1 MPKPSVS
8 LFQDVSTESREYE
21 DMMTTLTSSYIDTG
35 SAGCFTYCK
44 PRLVHSELLEREFVE
59 KRKEMKADGR
69 TDKEL
74 EESYCFMLAENT
86 KLPALCEKGLQV
98 GQSWITVLG
107 NPTKGVYLSK
117 YSDLL
122 QVNPINPGFTG
133 DIVIFK
139 VMKGK
144 VKSIYENMKNLLDP
158 TPRFDSHT
166 SKNASK
172 VTSLSSYRALELTQQ
187 YFYEYSFDELR
198 PRPRQVCPYAVISF
212 LFKGKDSSL
221 PSKPLAPIRLNS
233 QSAEASKERAPFTV
247 WSGDLVKGDRLLFQI
262 SLRCFSPPL
271 LPHRLPEKLEMGC
284 VMTLEQLTRYLPSDL
299 LSYNLY
305 SSSHQVVN
313 SGHCCSLL
321 EVTDRNRSTT
331 SVTRLLQELETKRV
345 VLVNALSDRGF
356 LLLLS
361 SVQMATPPEREENW
375 KRSLQALFV
384 FPESRDLSKSTFR
397 GASSSHNASQS
408 GCPVMPR
415 LSQFIPAL
423 HHALVKARANHP
435 PELSAGVEHLTRE
448 YLVGLTDGK
457 VRQYPMGE
465 YDSKLDECRKL
476 FSAPKQHRVNMEGYL
491 RSYLYTPALHLLSVA
506 RAKQMVEAHCG
517 PEEPQ
522 EAKLRRSLGGHREA
536 IGKEATSNSREGQT
550 NTQKM
555 QQLVDLVL
563 TCKRKAETV
572 VRKEG
577 GEGGVKVHG
586 RKRKMEQETA
596 ERTLKFLKA
605 SQEPGRH
612 SKFSVEGSH
621 VPAPPG
627 SLASVIGSVGLKD
640 VDLREDGSELS
651 TRLLCLLKGLTQ
663 AARGTSNQSEV
674 QEAVQKTSWPFDRLA
689 TKLGLP
695 TSCDIDLRDQEELE
709 EQTIGSISSSE
720 GFSPG
725 SHSGEGNHH
734 GAAGRGGG
742 LGKRAGGYEE
752 EEEEQDKIPW
762 VLIPITGLSSSRYTH
777 RDRKLPQDPRF
788 HHLTTA
794 TRITTTS
801 KPPRQSP
808 SPSPRQSTPPSP
820 LRCASPEPSPPHSI
834 SLCPS
839 PDPSPPPSPSQCPSP
854 EPSPPASPSQCPSP
868 EPSPPPSPP
877 KCPSPQRR
885 PTQRLDPRLLGRPP
899 LPSWCRPAE
908 PNDLSQFN
916 SNHRCAN
923 VEPVAHPPSRE
934 SAGPYKDREKTP
946 QGKEKK
952 NEEPFIS
959 ASIQPSVPPA
969 PERRRSPSP
978 PPTQPDGEGEVKEV
992 QADVSEEVEIVNIL
1006 KKRVKE
1012 DQEEEVD
1019 FMDVEVGE
1027 VKDLVGGSLF
1037 SPTVS
1042 VPPTCLDSVVDKHL
1056 GDFSSEIQLLLQKQS
1071 IHYSFPQ
1078 SPHSTSNTETS
1089 APQHTLPHASI
1100 SQFSQYVSF
1109 YNPCPPVQD
1118 YVSSLMHGINSMLTE
1133 FEDTCPSHKPGSS
1146 RTNVDDALANRVSE
1160 FVSSIRASKAPTSGE
1175 DDGIFGELTAA
1186 DVSTN
1191 PALSRG
1197 SDPWQQHTIPKH
1209 VPDATG
1215 NISPMLSSHVSLSV
1229 STSPSDSAYQPANT
1243 SVLIPA
1249 PNKPPHSH
1257 WKQQSHSLEINRTH
1271 NIRQTQ
1277 EDWTEHCSGE
1287 MGGSSLAGT
1296 KYEGSLPGFSCVSEP
1311 VSASVPGPTPTP
1323 PASALSSLISQL
1335 QPEVF
1340 NSLVKIIK
1348 EVKRNS
1354 LQFYLHSIE
1363 PGDQVHQEVKANLL
1377 KQGNAEQSPM
1387 AFLNQENAADRL
1399 LVVIQNQDIAG
1410 HIHKIPGLVS
1420 LKRLDSVVFVGI
1432 DTLDDIKNN
1441 SYNELFVS
1449 GGCIISDE
1457 LILNPDFITHD
1468 RLTALLMLL
1477 EQNSSPESVW
1487 RLKVHCKTHKK
1498 LKEQSRFRRD
1508 AANLLDVLSAFQKRQ
1523 IVEFL
1528 PYHNC
1533 DMMNLQSPDL
1543 VCLLELQARYTQ
1555 FRHTVFLTEHH
1566 FEKFPDHSNSGI
1578 IVASFEEILHDFG
1591 RLVGHHDIKKRQPII
1606 DDVLSPK
1613 EHIPSL
1619 SSHDQPEHLHQ
1630 QPDSI
1635 PPALSHLSD
1644 QLVPDAS
1651 CKEGVPLH
1659 SETDY
1664 EVLRRAISQLRAER
1678 QLASQAELSLHS
1690 LKNFPFNVVPTGSA
1704 PTSPPLAQK
1713 GLTES
1718 VQVTQD
1724 RKAVAATLELIHSA
1738 LKQETMEEEKRQGG
1752 EATLTEGQRRG
1763 GGEAGG
1769 HGDDPPVRVVGAL
1782 GGSQDPRNTDTSTP
1796 SSNQSK
1802 AVVTGLSS
1810 QTHSTD
1816 DGKEKA
1822 DQQGEP
1828 LFSEAATSSAA
1839 SSSTTA
1845 CPVEGDR
1852 SRDVVRE
1859 QPIRGDSAPT
1869 GTASVSK
1876 AITRG
1881 EDGLDH
1887 DTTQASSTTCSQK
1900 EMDFTQSGNTSN
1912 CAIVT
1917 AGMEFSKKFP
1927 HSCSARPSQRPKR
1940 KPRTRSR
1947 YRPFPPVQHGHAESS
1962 PLLLSS
1968 DWPSAL
1974 PEDIPSCS
1982 RRLSQSLQL
1991 YSRTGKKYSYRELSN
2006 PMVWK
2011 KITYARPGWTP
2022 EFPPFLKP
2030 GNQYLELKANSTVVF
2045 TSMAPPH
2052 GKGPNRLASGVT
2064 CYDHKEGP
2072 WCEVQSQDGARI
2084 CILAV
2089 SPQHTS
2095 TPIARI
2101 TPQVRKG
2108 PPGQN
2113 VKEETVLED
2122 SSEQESIMP
2131 IQLPLQRLQ
2140 QLNNLPLHLTPPFLQ
2155 PPLHSQQQQQGGFSV
2170 LQTPN
2175 LPRFP
2180 NQPFTPMPGPLTALR
2195 GGLLGHMPAWPG
2207 GLGPGAAAL
2216 YWRFQQASRDLTGL
2230 PLLGGFHNPEVPG
2243 SSRFRGG
2250 HRGGGFN
2257 GM

>member
-1 MPKPSVS
+1 MEENLTRREAARPPRRASAAAAEVGANDSLQDGEVYPAWESQAGPERLGAAAGRTERRSSAPLAVHHRHMPMGLLNIPIPRKKENRDGSLLRDCLGVVGEDSDPVSVRHCQICGHGCLAEDRLLLPLLHVS
-8 LFQDVSTESREYE
+8 FDSGNEVLVIISGSVQALDPVLQSLGASADTVNALFQDVSTESREYE

-74 EESYCFMLAENT
+74 EESYCFMLAENA

-198 PRPRQVCPYAVISF
+198 PRPRQVCPYAVMSF

-233 QSAEASKERAPFTV
+233 QSAEASKERAQFTV

-345 VLVNALSDRGF
+345 CSDGHAPR
-356 LLLLS
+356 
-361 SVQMATPPEREENW
+361 ERKNW

-572 VRKEG
+572 VRKEA

-612 SKFSVEGSH
+612 SKF
-621 VPAPPG
+621 P
-627 SLASVIGSVGLKD
+627 
-640 VDLREDGSELS
+640 
-651 TRLLCLLKGLTQ
+651 GLTQ

-742 LGKRAGGYEE
+742 LEKRAGGYEE
-752 EEEEQDKIPW
+752 EEEEQDKIPAKFFT
-762 VLIPITGLSSSRYTH
+762 VHPQRQKTPSGPS
-777 RDRKLPQDPRF
+777 LPSP
-788 HHLTTA
+788 HHGNEDHHNQQT
-794 TRITTTS
+794 
-801 KPPRQSP
+801 PRQSP
-808 SPSPRQSTPPSP
+808 SRSPGKA
-820 LRCASPEPSPPHSI
+820 L
-834 SLCPS
+834 L
-839 PDPSPPPSPSQCPSP
+839 PPPSDGIPRAQPSSPSP
-854 EPSPPASPSQCPSP
+854 CARHQIPAPPFSLPVPVSRAQSAASPSQCPSP
-868 EPSPPPSPP
+868 EPSPPPL
-877 KCPSPQRR
+877 PQNALST
-885 PTQRLDPRLLGRPP
+885 TQTYTTTR
-899 LPSWCRPAE
+899 E
-908 PNDLSQFN
+908 EE
-916 SNHRCAN
+916 
-923 VEPVAHPPSRE
+923 EPVS
-934 SAGPYKDREKTP
+934 T
-946 QGKEKK
+946 
-952 NEEPFIS
+952 
-959 ASIQPSVPPA
+959 
-969 PERRRSPSP
+969 
-978 PPTQPDGEGEVKEV
+978 PTQPDGEGEVKEV

-1027 VKDLVGGSLF
+1027 VKDL
-1037 SPTVS
+1037 
-1042 VPPTCLDSVVDKHL
+1042 
-1056 GDFSSEIQLLLQKQS
+1056 
-1071 IHYSFPQ
+1071 
-1078 SPHSTSNTETS
+1078 
-1089 APQHTLPHASI
+1089 
-1100 SQFSQYVSF
+1100 YVSF

-1118 YVSSLMHGINSMLTE
+1118 YVSSLMHGINSMLME

-1146 RTNVDDALANRVSE
+1146 RTNVDDALASRVTSLCLRP
-1160 FVSSIRASKAPTSGE
+1160 RA
-1175 DDGIFGELTAA
+1175 
-1186 DVSTN
+1186 
-1191 PALSRG
+1191 
-1197 SDPWQQHTIPKH
+1197 H
-1209 VPDATG
+1209 
-1215 NISPMLSSHVSLSV
+1215 
-1229 STSPSDSAYQPANT
+1229 
-1243 SVLIPA
+1243 
-1249 PNKPPHSH
+1249 PH
-1257 WKQQSHSLEINRTH
+1257 
-1271 NIRQTQ
+1271 
-1277 EDWTEHCSGE
+1277 
-1287 MGGSSLAGT
+1287 
-1296 KYEGSLPGFSCVSEP
+1296 
-1311 VSASVPGPTPTP
+1311 P

-1363 PGDQVHQEVKANLL
+1363 PGDQVHQEVK
-1377 KQGNAEQSPM
+1377 
-1387 AFLNQENAADRL
+1387 
-1399 LVVIQNQDIAG
+1399 
-1410 HIHKIPGLVS
+1410 IPGLVS

-1449 GGCIISDE
+1449 GGCIIPT
-1457 LILNPDFITHD
+1457 N

-1487 RLKVHCKTHKK
+1487 RLK
-1498 LKEQSRFRRD
+1498 
-1508 AANLLDVLSAFQKRQ
+1508 KRQ

-1635 PPALSHLSD
+1635 PLLYLICQTSLFRMLPVRKECRSTQKQTTRFSDEPSHS
-1644 QLVPDAS
+1644 
-1651 CKEGVPLH
+1651 
-1659 SETDY
+1659 
-1664 EVLRRAISQLRAER
+1664 
-1678 QLASQAELSLHS
+1678 
-1690 LKNFPFNVVPTGSA
+1690 SA

-1752 EATLTEGQRRG
+1752 AATLTEGQRRG

-1828 LFSEAATSSAA
+1828 LFPEAATSSAA

-1887 DTTQASSTTCSQK
+1887 DTTRASSTTCSQK

-1927 HSCSARPSQRPKR
+1927 HSFSARPSQRPKR

-2180 NQPFTPMPGPLTALR
+2180 NQPFTPMPGPLTVLR

-2250 HRGGGFN
+2250 HREEASTGCRETI
-2257 GM
+2257 

>member
-1 MPKPSVS
+1 MCVVSSPLCTARPGGNSGVTAGLKPRNSDTLTVDKRRVVVVKKPTMEENLIRREAARPPRRASAAAAEVGANDSLQDGEVYTAWESQAGPERLGAAAGRAERRSCAPLAVHHRHMPMGLLNIPIPRKKENRA

-21 DMMTTLTSSYIDTG
+21 DMMTILTSSYIDTG
-35 SAGCFTYCK
+35 SAGGFTYCK

-74 EESYCFMLAENT
+74 EESYCFLLAENA

-233 QSAEASKERAPFTV
+233 QSAEASKERAQFTV
-247 WSGDLVKGDRLLFQI
+247 WNGDLVKGDRLLFQI

-284 VMTLEQLTRYLPSDL
+284 VMRLEQLTRYLSSDL

-331 SVTRLLQELETKRV
+331 SVTGLLQELETKRV
-345 VLVNALSDRGF
+345 VLVTALSDRGF

-361 SVQMATPPEREENW
+361 SVQMAMPPEREENW

-408 GCPVMPR
+408 GSPVMPR

-465 YDSKLDECRKL
+465 YDSKLDECMKL
-476 FSAPKQHRVNMEGYL
+476 FPAPKQHRVNMEGYL

-517 PEEPQ
+517 PEESQ
-522 EAKLRRSLGGHREA
+522 EANLRRSLGGHREVM
-536 IGKEATSNSREGQT
+536 GKEATSNSREGQT

-612 SKFSVEGSH
+612 SKFPVEGSH
-621 VPAPPG
+621 IPAPPG
-627 SLASVIGSVGLKD
+627 SLGSLIGSVGLMD
-640 VDLREDGSELS
+640 VDLREDGSELA
-651 TRLLCLLKGLTQ
+651 TRLLSLLKGLTQ

-674 QEAVQKTSWPFDRLA
+674 QEVVQKTSWPFDRLA

-695 TSCDIDLRDQEELE
+695 TNCDIDLRDQEELE
-709 EQTIGSISSSE
+709 EQTIVSISSSE

-762 VLIPITGLSSSRYTH
+762 VLIPITGLSYSRYTH

-794 TRITTTS
+794 TTITTTS
-801 KPPRQSP
+801 KPPGQSP

-854 EPSPPASPSQCPSP
+854 EPSPPTSPSQCPSP

-877 KCPSPQRR
+877 KCPSPQCR

-899 LPSWCRPAE
+899 LPSAE

-923 VEPVAHPPSRE
+923 VEPVVHPPSRE

-959 ASIQPSVPPA
+959 TSIQPSVPPA

-978 PPTQPDGEGEVKEV
+978 PPTQPDGEGVVKEV

-1012 DQEEEVD
+1012 DQEEEVE
-1019 FMDVEVGE
+1019 FMDVEVEVGE
-1027 VKDLVGGSLF
+1027 VKDLVGGPLF
-1037 SPTVS
+1037 SPPVA

-1056 GDFSSEIQLLLQKQS
+1056 GNFSSDVQLLLQKQS

-1078 SPHSTSNTETS
+1078 FPHSTSNTETS
-1089 APQHTLPHASI
+1089 APHHTLPHASM
-1100 SQFSQYVSF
+1100 SQLSHYVSF
-1109 YNPCPPVQD
+1109 YNPCSPVHD
-1118 YVSSLMHGINSMLTE
+1118 PVVPLTHDFNRI

-1146 RTNVDDALANRVSE
+1146 RTNVDDALASRISE

-1229 STSPSDSAYQPANT
+1229 TTAPSDSAYKLANT

-1271 NIRQTQ
+1271 NIRQTK
-1277 EDWTEHCSGE
+1277 EDWTEHCSVE

-1348 EVKRNS
+1348 EVKRNT
-1354 LQFYLHSIE
+1354 LQFYLHSME

-1410 HIHKIPGLVS
+1410 YIHKIPGLVS

-1508 AANLLDVLSAFQKRQ
+1508 AANLLDVLSAYQKRQ

-1555 FRHTVFLTEHH
+1555 FRHTVFLTEHN

-1619 SSHDQPEHLHQ
+1619 SSHDQPQHLHQ
-1630 QPDSI
+1630 QPDFI

-1690 LKNFPFNVVPTGSA
+1690 LKNFPVNVVPTGSG
-1704 PTSPPLAQK
+1704 PTSPPLPQK

-1752 EATLTEGQRRG
+1752 AATLTEGQRRG

-1769 HGDDPPVRVVGAL
+1769 HRDGPPVRVVGAL

-1810 QTHSTD
+1810 QTHATD

-1828 LFSEAATSSAA
+1828 LFPEAATSSAA

-1845 CPVEGDR
+1845 CPVGDR

-1859 QPIRGDSAPT
+1859 QPIRGDAAPT
-1869 GTASVSK
+1869 GTASVTK
-1876 AITRG
+1876 
-1881 EDGLDH
+1881 
-1887 DTTQASSTTCSQK
+1887 
-1900 EMDFTQSGNTSN
+1900 
-1912 CAIVT
+1912 
-1917 AGMEFSKKFP
+1917 
-1927 HSCSARPSQRPKR
+1927 
-1940 KPRTRSR
+1940 
-1947 YRPFPPVQHGHAESS
+1947 
-1962 PLLLSS
+1962 
-1968 DWPSAL
+1968 
-1974 PEDIPSCS
+1974 
-1982 RRLSQSLQL
+1982 
-1991 YSRTGKKYSYRELSN
+1991 
-2006 PMVWK
+2006 
-2011 KITYARPGWTP
+2011 
-2022 EFPPFLKP
+2022 
-2030 GNQYLELKANSTVVF
+2030 
-2045 TSMAPPH
+2045 
-2052 GKGPNRLASGVT
+2052 
-2064 CYDHKEGP
+2064 
-2072 WCEVQSQDGARI
+2072 
-2084 CILAV
+2084 
-2089 SPQHTS
+2089 
-2095 TPIARI
+2095 
-2101 TPQVRKG
+2101 
-2108 PPGQN
+2108 
-2113 VKEETVLED
+2113 
-2122 SSEQESIMP
+2122 

-2155 PPLHSQQQQQGGFSV
+2155 PPLHSQQQQPGGFSL
-2170 LQTPN
+2170 LQTTN

-2180 NQPFTPMPGPLTALR
+2180 NQPFTPMPGPLTGGG
-2195 GGLLGHMPAWPG
+2195 GGLLGHMPAWPGGLGPG

-2216 YWRFQQASRDLTGL
+2216 YWRFQQASRDLTVL
-2230 PLLGGFHNPEVPG
+2230 PLLGGFHNPEVPGG

>member
-1 MPKPSVS
+1 MGLLNIPIPRKKENRA

-21 DMMTTLTSSYIDTG
+21 DMMTILTSSYIDTG

-74 EESYCFMLAENT
+74 EESYCFLLAENA

-233 QSAEASKERAPFTV
+233 QSAEASKERAQFTV

-284 VMTLEQLTRYLPSDL
+284 VMRLEQLTRYLSSDL

-331 SVTRLLQELETKRV
+331 SVTGLLQELETKRV
-345 VLVNALSDRGF
+345 VLVTALSDRGF

-361 SVQMATPPEREENW
+361 SVQMAMPPEREENW

-397 GASSSHNASQS
+397 GACSSHNASQS
-408 GCPVMPR
+408 GSPVMPR

-465 YDSKLDECRKL
+465 YDSKLDECMKL
-476 FSAPKQHRVNMEGYL
+476 FPAPKQHRVNMEGYL

-517 PEEPQ
+517 PEESQ
-522 EAKLRRSLGGHREA
+522 EANLRRSLGGHREVM
-536 IGKEATSNSREGQT
+536 GKEATSNSREGQT

-572 VRKEG
+572 GRKEG

-612 SKFSVEGSH
+612 SKFPVEGNH
-621 VPAPPG
+621 IPAPPG
-627 SLASVIGSVGLKD
+627 SLGSLIGSVGLKD
-640 VDLREDGSELS
+640 VDLKEDGSELA
-651 TRLLCLLKGLTQ
+651 TRLLSLLKGLTQ

-674 QEAVQKTSWPFDRLA
+674 QEVVQKTSWPFDRLA

-695 TSCDIDLRDQEELE
+695 TNCDIDLRDQEELE
-709 EQTIGSISSSE
+709 EQTIVSISSSE

-762 VLIPITGLSSSRYTH
+762 VLIPITGLSYSRYTH

-794 TRITTTS
+794 TTITTTS
-801 KPPRQSP
+801 KPLRQSP

-820 LRCASPEPSPPHSI
+820 IRCASPEPSPPHSI

-877 KCPSPQRR
+877 KCPSPQHR
-885 PTQRLDPRLLGRPP
+885 PTQRLDPRLLGRTP
-899 LPSWCRPAE
+899 LVSWSRPAE

-916 SNHRCAN
+916 SNHRCAI

-952 NEEPFIS
+952 NGEPFIS
-959 ASIQPSVPPA
+959 TSIQPSVPPA
-969 PERRRSPSP
+969 PERRRRSPSP

-1012 DQEEEVD
+1012 EEEVE

-1027 VKDLVGGSLF
+1027 VKDLVGGPLF
-1037 SPTVS
+1037 CPPVS

-1056 GDFSSEIQLLLQKQS
+1056 GNFSSEVQLLLQKQS
-1071 IHYSFPQ
+1071 IHYSFP
-1078 SPHSTSNTETS
+1078 HSTSNTETS
-1089 APQHTLPHASI
+1089 APHHTLPHASM

-1109 YNPCPPVQD
+1109 YNPCSPVQD
-1118 YVSSLMHGINSMLTE
+1118 LVDPLMHDFKRM

-1146 RTNVDDALANRVSE
+1146 RTNVDDALASRVSE
-1160 FVSSIRASKAPTSGE
+1160 FVSSIRASKAPRSGE

-1209 VPDATG
+1209 VPDAPG

-1229 STSPSDSAYQPANT
+1229 TTAPSDSTYKPANT

-1257 WKQQSHSLEINRTH
+1257 WKQQSHSLEISRTH
-1271 NIRQTQ
+1271 NIRQTK
-1277 EDWTEHCSGE
+1277 EDWTEHCRGE

-1348 EVKRNS
+1348 EVKRNT
-1354 LQFYLHSIE
+1354 LQFYLHSME

-1377 KQGNAEQSPM
+1377 KQGNTEQSPM

-1410 HIHKIPGLVS
+1410 YIHKIPGLVS

-1441 SYNELFVS
+1441 SYNELFIS

-1508 AANLLDVLSAFQKRQ
+1508 AANLLDVLSAYQKRQ

-1555 FRHTVFLTEHH
+1555 FRHTVFLTEHN

-1578 IVASFEEILHDFG
+1578 IVANFEEILHDFG

-1619 SSHDQPEHLHQ
+1619 FSHDQPQHLHQ
-1630 QPDSI
+1630 QPDFI
-1635 PPALSHLSD
+1635 PPALSHRSD

-1690 LKNFPFNVVPTGSA
+1690 LKNFPVNVVPTGSG
-1704 PTSPPLAQK
+1704 PTSPPLPQK

-1738 LKQETMEEEKRQGG
+1738 LKQETMEEEKKRQGRA
-1752 EATLTEGQRRG
+1752 ATLTEGQGRG
-1763 GGEAGG
+1763 GGDAGG
-1769 HGDDPPVRVVGAL
+1769 HRDDPPVRVVGAL
-1782 GGSQDPRNTDTSTP
+1782 GGSQDPRNTDASTP

-1810 QTHSTD
+1810 QTHATD

-1828 LFSEAATSSAA
+1828 LFPEAATSSAA

-1845 CPVEGDR
+1845 CPVGDR
-1852 SRDVVRE
+1852 SRNVVRE
-1859 QPIRGDSAPT
+1859 QPIRRDAAPT
-1869 GTASVSK
+1869 GTASVTK
-1876 AITRG
+1876 
-1881 EDGLDH
+1881 
-1887 DTTQASSTTCSQK
+1887 
-1900 EMDFTQSGNTSN
+1900 
-1912 CAIVT
+1912 
-1917 AGMEFSKKFP
+1917 
-1927 HSCSARPSQRPKR
+1927 
-1940 KPRTRSR
+1940 
-1947 YRPFPPVQHGHAESS
+1947 
-1962 PLLLSS
+1962 
-1968 DWPSAL
+1968 
-1974 PEDIPSCS
+1974 
-1982 RRLSQSLQL
+1982 
-1991 YSRTGKKYSYRELSN
+1991 
-2006 PMVWK
+2006 
-2011 KITYARPGWTP
+2011 
-2022 EFPPFLKP
+2022 
-2030 GNQYLELKANSTVVF
+2030 
-2045 TSMAPPH
+2045 
-2052 GKGPNRLASGVT
+2052 
-2064 CYDHKEGP
+2064 
-2072 WCEVQSQDGARI
+2072 
-2084 CILAV
+2084 
-2089 SPQHTS
+2089 
-2095 TPIARI
+2095 
-2101 TPQVRKG
+2101 
-2108 PPGQN
+2108 
-2113 VKEETVLED
+2113 
-2122 SSEQESIMP
+2122 

-2155 PPLHSQQQQQGGFSV
+2155 PPLHRQQQQQQQGGFSL
-2170 LQTPN
+2170 LQTTN

-2180 NQPFTPMPGPLTALR
+2180 NQPFTPMLGPLTGGG
-2195 GGLLGHMPAWPG
+2195 GGLLGRMPAWPGGLGPG

-2243 SSRFRGG
+2243 RSRFRGG
-2250 HRGGGFN
+2250 NRGGGFN

>member
-1 MPKPSVS
+1 MCVVSSPLCTARPGGNSGVTARLKPRNSDTLTVDKRRVVVVKKPTMEENLTRREAARPPRRASAAAAEVVANDSLQDGEVYPAWESQAGPERLGAAAGRSERRSCAPLAVHHRHMPMGLLNIPIPRKKENRA

-21 DMMTTLTSSYIDTG
+21 DMMTILTSSYIDTG

-74 EESYCFMLAENT
+74 EESYCFLLAENA
-86 KLPALCEKGLQV
+86 KLSALCEKGLQV

-233 QSAEASKERAPFTV
+233 QSAEASKERAQFTV

-284 VMTLEQLTRYLPSDL
+284 VMRLEQLTRYLSSDL

-331 SVTRLLQELETKRV
+331 SVTGLLQELETKRV
-345 VLVNALSDRGF
+345 VLVTALSDRGF

-361 SVQMATPPEREENW
+361 SVQMAMPPEREENW

-408 GCPVMPR
+408 GSPVMPR

-465 YDSKLDECRKL
+465 YDSKLDECMKL
-476 FSAPKQHRVNMEGYL
+476 FPAPKQHRVNMEGYL

-517 PEEPQ
+517 PEESQ
-522 EAKLRRSLGGHREA
+522 EANLRRSLGGHREVM
-536 IGKEATSNSREGQT
+536 GKEATSNSREGQT

-572 VRKEG
+572 GRKEG

-612 SKFSVEGSH
+612 SKFPVEGNH
-621 VPAPPG
+621 IPAPPG
-627 SLASVIGSVGLKD
+627 SLGSLIGSVGLKD
-640 VDLREDGSELS
+640 VDLREDGSELA
-651 TRLLCLLKGLTQ
+651 TRLLSLLKGLTQ

-674 QEAVQKTSWPFDRLA
+674 QEVVQKTSWPFDRLA

-695 TSCDIDLRDQEELE
+695 TNCDIDLRDQEELE
-709 EQTIGSISSSE
+709 EQTIVSISSSE

-762 VLIPITGLSSSRYTH
+762 VLIPITGLSHSRYTH

-794 TRITTTS
+794 TTITTTS

-820 LRCASPEPSPPHSI
+820 IRCASPEPSPPYSI

-885 PTQRLDPRLLGRPP
+885 PTQRLDPRLLGRTP
-899 LPSWCRPAE
+899 LPSWSRPAE

-916 SNHRCAN
+916 SNHRCVI

-959 ASIQPSVPPA
+959 TSIQPSVPPA
-969 PERRRSPSP
+969 PERRRSLSP

-1012 DQEEEVD
+1012 EEEVE
-1019 FMDVEVGE
+1019 FMDVEVGG
-1027 VKDLVGGSLF
+1027 VKDLVGGPLF
-1037 SPTVS
+1037 SPPVS

-1056 GDFSSEIQLLLQKQS
+1056 GNFSSEVQLLLQKQS
-1071 IHYSFPQ
+1071 IHYSFP
-1078 SPHSTSNTETS
+1078 HSTSNTETS
-1089 APQHTLPHASI
+1089 APHHSLPHASM

-1109 YNPCPPVQD
+1109 YNPCSPVQD
-1118 YVSSLMHGINSMLTE
+1118 LVDPLMHDFKRM
-1133 FEDTCPSHKPGSS
+1133 FEDACPSHKPGSS
-1146 RTNVDDALANRVSE
+1146 RTNVDDALASRVSE

-1175 DDGIFGELTAA
+1175 DDGIVGELTAA

-1229 STSPSDSAYQPANT
+1229 TIAPSDSAYKPANT

-1271 NIRQTQ
+1271 NIRQTK

-1287 MGGSSLAGT
+1287 KGGSSLAGT

-1348 EVKRNS
+1348 EVKRNT
-1354 LQFYLHSIE
+1354 LQFYLHSME

-1410 HIHKIPGLVS
+1410 YIHKIPGLVS

-1508 AANLLDVLSAFQKRQ
+1508 AANLLDVLSAYQKRQ

-1555 FRHTVFLTEHH
+1555 FRHTVFLTEHN

-1578 IVASFEEILHDFG
+1578 IVANFEEILHDFG

-1619 SSHDQPEHLHQ
+1619 FSHDQPQHLHQ
-1630 QPDSI
+1630 QPDFI

-1690 LKNFPFNVVPTGSA
+1690 LKNFPVNVVPTGSG
-1704 PTSPPLAQK
+1704 PTSPPLPQK

-1752 EATLTEGQRRG
+1752 AATLTEGQRRG
-1763 GGEAGG
+1763 GGDAGG
-1769 HGDDPPVRVVGAL
+1769 HRDDPPVRVVGAL

-1810 QTHSTD
+1810 QTHATD

-1828 LFSEAATSSAA
+1828 LFPEAATSSAA

-1845 CPVEGDR
+1845 CPVGDR

-1859 QPIRGDSAPT
+1859 QPIRGDAAPT
-1869 GTASVSK
+1869 GTASVTK
-1876 AITRG
+1876 
-1881 EDGLDH
+1881 
-1887 DTTQASSTTCSQK
+1887 
-1900 EMDFTQSGNTSN
+1900 
-1912 CAIVT
+1912 
-1917 AGMEFSKKFP
+1917 
-1927 HSCSARPSQRPKR
+1927 
-1940 KPRTRSR
+1940 
-1947 YRPFPPVQHGHAESS
+1947 
-1962 PLLLSS
+1962 
-1968 DWPSAL
+1968 
-1974 PEDIPSCS
+1974 
-1982 RRLSQSLQL
+1982 
-1991 YSRTGKKYSYRELSN
+1991 
-2006 PMVWK
+2006 
-2011 KITYARPGWTP
+2011 
-2022 EFPPFLKP
+2022 
-2030 GNQYLELKANSTVVF
+2030 
-2045 TSMAPPH
+2045 
-2052 GKGPNRLASGVT
+2052 
-2064 CYDHKEGP
+2064 
-2072 WCEVQSQDGARI
+2072 
-2084 CILAV
+2084 
-2089 SPQHTS
+2089 
-2095 TPIARI
+2095 
-2101 TPQVRKG
+2101 
-2108 PPGQN
+2108 
-2113 VKEETVLED
+2113 
-2122 SSEQESIMP
+2122 

-2155 PPLHSQQQQQGGFSV
+2155 PPLHSQQQQQGGFSL
-2170 LQTPN
+2170 LQTTN

-2180 NQPFTPMPGPLTALR
+2180 NLPFTPMLGPLTGGG
-2195 GGLLGHMPAWPG
+2195 GGLLGHMPAWPGGLGPG

-2243 SSRFRGG
+2243 RSRFRGG

>member
-1 MPKPSVS
+1 MCVVSSPLCTARPGGNSGVTAGLKPRNSDTLTVDKRRVVVVKKPTMEENLIRREAARPPRRASAAAAEVGANDSLQDGEVYTAWESQAGPERLGAAAGRAERRSCAPLAVHHRHMPMGLLNIPIPRKKENRA

-21 DMMTTLTSSYIDTG
+21 DMMTILTSSYIDTG
-35 SAGCFTYCK
+35 SAGGFTYCK

-74 EESYCFMLAENT
+74 EESYCFLLAENA

-233 QSAEASKERAPFTV
+233 QSAEASKERAQFTV
-247 WSGDLVKGDRLLFQI
+247 WNGDLVKGDRLLFQI

-284 VMTLEQLTRYLPSDL
+284 VMRLEQLTRYLSSDL

-331 SVTRLLQELETKRV
+331 SVTGLLQELETKRV
-345 VLVNALSDRGF
+345 VLVTALSDRGF

-361 SVQMATPPEREENW
+361 SVQMAMPPEREENW

-408 GCPVMPR
+408 GSPVMPR

-465 YDSKLDECRKL
+465 YDSKLDECMKL
-476 FSAPKQHRVNMEGYL
+476 FPAPKQHRVNMEGYL

-517 PEEPQ
+517 PEESQ
-522 EAKLRRSLGGHREA
+522 EANLRRSLGGHREVM
-536 IGKEATSNSREGQT
+536 GKEATSNSREGQT

-612 SKFSVEGSH
+612 SKFPVEGSH
-621 VPAPPG
+621 IPAPPG
-627 SLASVIGSVGLKD
+627 SLGSLIGSVGLMD
-640 VDLREDGSELS
+640 VDLREDGSELA
-651 TRLLCLLKGLTQ
+651 TRLLSLLKGLTQ

-674 QEAVQKTSWPFDRLA
+674 QEVVQKTSWPFDRLA

-695 TSCDIDLRDQEELE
+695 TNCDIDLRDQEELE
-709 EQTIGSISSSE
+709 EQTIVSISSSE

-762 VLIPITGLSSSRYTH
+762 VLIPITGLSYSRYTH

-794 TRITTTS
+794 TTITTTS
-801 KPPRQSP
+801 KPPGQSP

-854 EPSPPASPSQCPSP
+854 EPSPPTSPSQCPSP

-877 KCPSPQRR
+877 KCPSPQCR

-899 LPSWCRPAE
+899 LPSAE

-923 VEPVAHPPSRE
+923 VEPVVHPPSRE

-959 ASIQPSVPPA
+959 TSIQPSVPPA

-978 PPTQPDGEGEVKEV
+978 PPTQPDGEGVVKEV

-1012 DQEEEVD
+1012 DQEEEVE
-1019 FMDVEVGE
+1019 FMDVEVEVGE
-1027 VKDLVGGSLF
+1027 VKDLVGGPLF
-1037 SPTVS
+1037 SPPVA

-1056 GDFSSEIQLLLQKQS
+1056 GNFSSDVQLLLQKQS

-1078 SPHSTSNTETS
+1078 FPHSTSNTETS
-1089 APQHTLPHASI
+1089 APHHTLPHASM
-1100 SQFSQYVSF
+1100 SQLSHYVSF
-1109 YNPCPPVQD
+1109 YNPCSPVHD
-1118 YVSSLMHGINSMLTE
+1118 PVVPLTHDFNRI

-1146 RTNVDDALANRVSE
+1146 RTNVDDALASRISE

-1229 STSPSDSAYQPANT
+1229 TTAPSDSAYKLANT

-1271 NIRQTQ
+1271 NIRQTK
-1277 EDWTEHCSGE
+1277 EDWTEHCSVE

-1348 EVKRNS
+1348 EVKRNT
-1354 LQFYLHSIE
+1354 LQFYLHSME

-1410 HIHKIPGLVS
+1410 YIHKIPGLVS

-1508 AANLLDVLSAFQKRQ
+1508 AANLLDVLSAYQKRQ

-1555 FRHTVFLTEHH
+1555 FRHTVFLTEHN

-1619 SSHDQPEHLHQ
+1619 SSHDQPQHLHQ
-1630 QPDSI
+1630 QPDFI

-1690 LKNFPFNVVPTGSA
+1690 LKNFPVNVVPTGSG
-1704 PTSPPLAQK
+1704 PTSPPLPQK

-1752 EATLTEGQRRG
+1752 AATLTEGQRRG

-1769 HGDDPPVRVVGAL
+1769 HRDGPPVRVVGAL

-1810 QTHSTD
+1810 QTHATD

-1828 LFSEAATSSAA
+1828 LFPEAATSSAA

-1845 CPVEGDR
+1845 CPVGDR

-1859 QPIRGDSAPT
+1859 QPIRGDAAPT
-1869 GTASVSK
+1869 GTASV
-1876 AITRG
+1876 T
-1881 EDGLDH
+1881 
-1887 DTTQASSTTCSQK
+1887 
-1900 EMDFTQSGNTSN
+1900 
-1912 CAIVT
+1912 
-1917 AGMEFSKKFP
+1917 
-1927 HSCSARPSQRPKR
+1927 KR
-1940 KPRTRSR
+1940 KTIS
-1947 YRPFPPVQHGHAESS
+1947 
-1962 PLLLSS
+1962 
-1968 DWPSAL
+1968 
-1974 PEDIPSCS
+1974 
-1982 RRLSQSLQL
+1982 
-1991 YSRTGKKYSYRELSN
+1991 TG
-2006 PMVWK
+2006 
-2011 KITYARPGWTP
+2011 
-2022 EFPPFLKP
+2022 
-2030 GNQYLELKANSTVVF
+2030 
-2045 TSMAPPH
+2045 
-2052 GKGPNRLASGVT
+2052 
-2064 CYDHKEGP
+2064 
-2072 WCEVQSQDGARI
+2072 
-2084 CILAV
+2084 
-2089 SPQHTS
+2089 
-2095 TPIARI
+2095 
-2101 TPQVRKG
+2101 
-2108 PPGQN
+2108 
-2113 VKEETVLED
+2113 
-2122 SSEQESIMP
+2122 
-2131 IQLPLQRLQ
+2131 
-2140 QLNNLPLHLTPPFLQ
+2140 
-2155 PPLHSQQQQQGGFSV
+2155 
-2170 LQTPN
+2170 
-2175 LPRFP
+2175 
-2180 NQPFTPMPGPLTALR
+2180 
-2195 GGLLGHMPAWPG
+2195 
-2207 GLGPGAAAL
+2207 
-2216 YWRFQQASRDLTGL
+2216 
-2230 PLLGGFHNPEVPG
+2230 
-2243 SSRFRGG
+2243 
-2250 HRGGGFN
+2250 
-2257 GM
+2257 

>member
-1 MPKPSVS
+1 MCVVSSPLCTARPGGNSGVTAGLKPRNSDTLTVDKRRVVVVKKPTMEENLIRREAARPPRRASAAAAEVGANDSLQDGEVYTAWESQAGPERLGAAAGRAERRSCAPLAVHHRHMPMGLLNIPIPRKKENRA

-21 DMMTTLTSSYIDTG
+21 DMMTILTSSYIDTG
-35 SAGCFTYCK
+35 SAGGFTYCK

-74 EESYCFMLAENT
+74 EESYCFLLAENA

-233 QSAEASKERAPFTV
+233 QSAEASKERAQFTV
-247 WSGDLVKGDRLLFQI
+247 WNGDLVKGDRLLFQI

-284 VMTLEQLTRYLPSDL
+284 VMRLEQLTRYLSSDL

-331 SVTRLLQELETKRV
+331 SVTGLLQELETKRV
-345 VLVNALSDRGF
+345 VLVTALSDRGF

-361 SVQMATPPEREENW
+361 SVQMAMPPEREENW

-408 GCPVMPR
+408 GSPVMPR

-465 YDSKLDECRKL
+465 YDSKLDECMKL
-476 FSAPKQHRVNMEGYL
+476 FPAPKQHRVNMEGYL

-517 PEEPQ
+517 PEESQ
-522 EAKLRRSLGGHREA
+522 EANLRRSLGGHREVM
-536 IGKEATSNSREGQT
+536 GKEATSNSREGQT

-612 SKFSVEGSH
+612 SKFPVEGSH
-621 VPAPPG
+621 IPAPPG
-627 SLASVIGSVGLKD
+627 SLGSLIGSVGLMD
-640 VDLREDGSELS
+640 VDLREDGSELA
-651 TRLLCLLKGLTQ
+651 TRLLSLLKGLTQ

-674 QEAVQKTSWPFDRLA
+674 QEVVQKTSWPFDRLA

-695 TSCDIDLRDQEELE
+695 TNCDIDLRDQEELE
-709 EQTIGSISSSE
+709 TIVSISSSE

-762 VLIPITGLSSSRYTH
+762 VLIPITGLSYSRYTH

-794 TRITTTS
+794 TTITTTS
-801 KPPRQSP
+801 KPPGQSP

-854 EPSPPASPSQCPSP
+854 EPSPPTSPSQCPSP

-877 KCPSPQRR
+877 KCPSPQCR

-899 LPSWCRPAE
+899 LPSAE

-923 VEPVAHPPSRE
+923 VEPVVHPPSRE

-959 ASIQPSVPPA
+959 TSIQPSVPPA

-978 PPTQPDGEGEVKEV
+978 PPTQPDGEGVVKEV

-1012 DQEEEVD
+1012 DQEEEVE
-1019 FMDVEVGE
+1019 FMDVEVEVGE
-1027 VKDLVGGSLF
+1027 VKDLVGGPLF
-1037 SPTVS
+1037 SPPVA

-1056 GDFSSEIQLLLQKQS
+1056 GNFSSDVQLLLQKQS

-1078 SPHSTSNTETS
+1078 FPHSTSNTETS
-1089 APQHTLPHASI
+1089 APHHTLPHASM
-1100 SQFSQYVSF
+1100 SQLSHYVSF
-1109 YNPCPPVQD
+1109 YNPCSPVHD
-1118 YVSSLMHGINSMLTE
+1118 PVVPLTHDFNRI

-1146 RTNVDDALANRVSE
+1146 RTNVDDALASRISE

-1229 STSPSDSAYQPANT
+1229 TTAPSDSAYKLANT

-1271 NIRQTQ
+1271 NIRQTK
-1277 EDWTEHCSGE
+1277 EDWTEHCSVE

-1348 EVKRNS
+1348 EVKRNT
-1354 LQFYLHSIE
+1354 LQFYLHSME

-1410 HIHKIPGLVS
+1410 YIHKIPGLVS

-1508 AANLLDVLSAFQKRQ
+1508 AANLLDVLSAYQKRQ

-1555 FRHTVFLTEHH
+1555 FRHTVFLTEHN

-1619 SSHDQPEHLHQ
+1619 SSHDQPQHLHQ
-1630 QPDSI
+1630 QPDFI

-1690 LKNFPFNVVPTGSA
+1690 LKNFPVNVVPTGSG
-1704 PTSPPLAQK
+1704 PTSPPLPQK

-1752 EATLTEGQRRG
+1752 AATLTEGQRRG

-1769 HGDDPPVRVVGAL
+1769 HRDGPPVRVVGAL

-1810 QTHSTD
+1810 QTHATD

-1828 LFSEAATSSAA
+1828 LFPEAATSSAA

-1845 CPVEGDR
+1845 CPVGDR

-1859 QPIRGDSAPT
+1859 QPIRGDAAPT
-1869 GTASVSK
+1869 GTASVTK

-1887 DTTQASSTTCSQK
+1887 DTTHASSTTCSQK

-1927 HSCSARPSQRPKR
+1927 HSCSARPSQTPKR
-1940 KPRTRSR
+1940 KPHTRSR

-1962 PLLLSS
+1962 PLLITL

-1991 YSRTGKKYSYRELSN
+1991 YSHTGKKYSYRELSN

-2030 GNQYLELKANSTVVF
+2030 GNQYLELKANSMVVF

-2131 IQLPLQRLQ
+2131 VLP
-2140 QLNNLPLHLTPPFLQ
+2140 T
-2155 PPLHSQQQQQGGFSV
+2155 
-2170 LQTPN
+2170 
-2175 LPRFP
+2175 
-2180 NQPFTPMPGPLTALR
+2180 
-2195 GGLLGHMPAWPG
+2195 
-2207 GLGPGAAAL
+2207 
-2216 YWRFQQASRDLTGL
+2216 
-2230 PLLGGFHNPEVPG
+2230 
-2243 SSRFRGG
+2243 
-2250 HRGGGFN
+2250 
-2257 GM
+2257 

>member
-1 MPKPSVS
+1 ATLA

-305 SSSHQVVN
+305 SSSHQ
-313 SGHCCSLL
+313 
-321 EVTDRNRSTT
+321 DRNRSTT

-563 TCKRKAETV
+563 TCKRKAET
-572 VRKEG
+572 
-577 GEGGVKVHG
+577 
-586 RKRKMEQETA
+586 
-596 ERTLKFLKA
+596 
-605 SQEPGRH
+605 EPGRH
-612 SKFSVEGSH
+612 SKFPVEGSH

-725 SHSGEGNHH
+725 SHNPVGSHPYYRAKFFTVHPQRQKTPSGPSLPSPHH
-734 GAAGRGGG
+734 GNEDHHNQQTPQAEPLPVPQA
-742 LGKRAGGYEE
+742 KH
-752 EEEEQDKIPW
+752 
-762 VLIPITGLSSSRYTH
+762 SS
-777 RDRKLPQDPRF
+777 L
-788 HHLTTA
+788 
-794 TRITTTS
+794 
-801 KPPRQSP
+801 
-808 SPSPRQSTPPSP
+808 
-820 LRCASPEPSPPHSI
+820 
-834 SLCPS
+834 
-839 PDPSPPPSPSQCPSP
+839 PPPMRIPRAQPSSLHLPVP
-854 EPSPPASPSQCPSP
+854 VTR
-868 EPSPPPSPP
+868 
-877 KCPSPQRR
+877 PQ

-1215 NISPMLSSHVSLSV
+1215 NISPMLSSHVSFICFYLSV
-1229 STSPSDSAYQPANT
+1229 
-1243 SVLIPA
+1243 
-1249 PNKPPHSH
+1249 
-1257 WKQQSHSLEINRTH
+1257 
-1271 NIRQTQ
+1271 
-1277 EDWTEHCSGE
+1277 
-1287 MGGSSLAGT
+1287 
-1296 KYEGSLPGFSCVSEP
+1296 
-1311 VSASVPGPTPTP
+1311 
-1323 PASALSSLISQL
+1323 
-1335 QPEVF
+1335 
-1340 NSLVKIIK
+1340 
-1348 EVKRNS
+1348 
-1354 LQFYLHSIE
+1354 
-1363 PGDQVHQEVKANLL
+1363 
-1377 KQGNAEQSPM
+1377 
-1387 AFLNQENAADRL
+1387 
-1399 LVVIQNQDIAG
+1399 
-1410 HIHKIPGLVS
+1410 
-1420 LKRLDSVVFVGI
+1420 
-1432 DTLDDIKNN
+1432 
-1441 SYNELFVS
+1441 
-1449 GGCIISDE
+1449 
-1457 LILNPDFITHD
+1457 
-1468 RLTALLMLL
+1468 
-1477 EQNSSPESVW
+1477 
-1487 RLKVHCKTHKK
+1487 
-1498 LKEQSRFRRD
+1498 
-1508 AANLLDVLSAFQKRQ
+1508 
-1523 IVEFL
+1523 
-1528 PYHNC
+1528 
-1533 DMMNLQSPDL
+1533 
-1543 VCLLELQARYTQ
+1543 
-1555 FRHTVFLTEHH
+1555 
-1566 FEKFPDHSNSGI
+1566 
-1578 IVASFEEILHDFG
+1578 
-1591 RLVGHHDIKKRQPII
+1591 
-1606 DDVLSPK
+1606 
-1613 EHIPSL
+1613 
-1619 SSHDQPEHLHQ
+1619 
-1630 QPDSI
+1630 
-1635 PPALSHLSD
+1635 
-1644 QLVPDAS
+1644 
-1651 CKEGVPLH
+1651 
-1659 SETDY
+1659 
-1664 EVLRRAISQLRAER
+1664 
-1678 QLASQAELSLHS
+1678 
-1690 LKNFPFNVVPTGSA
+1690 
-1704 PTSPPLAQK
+1704 
-1713 GLTES
+1713 
-1718 VQVTQD
+1718 
-1724 RKAVAATLELIHSA
+1724 
-1738 LKQETMEEEKRQGG
+1738 
-1752 EATLTEGQRRG
+1752 
-1763 GGEAGG
+1763 
-1769 HGDDPPVRVVGAL
+1769 
-1782 GGSQDPRNTDTSTP
+1782 
-1796 SSNQSK
+1796 
-1802 AVVTGLSS
+1802 
-1810 QTHSTD
+1810 
-1816 DGKEKA
+1816 
-1822 DQQGEP
+1822 
-1828 LFSEAATSSAA
+1828 
-1839 SSSTTA
+1839 
-1845 CPVEGDR
+1845 
-1852 SRDVVRE
+1852 
-1859 QPIRGDSAPT
+1859 
-1869 GTASVSK
+1869 
-1876 AITRG
+1876 
-1881 EDGLDH
+1881 
-1887 DTTQASSTTCSQK
+1887 
-1900 EMDFTQSGNTSN
+1900 
-1912 CAIVT
+1912 
-1917 AGMEFSKKFP
+1917 
-1927 HSCSARPSQRPKR
+1927 
-1940 KPRTRSR
+1940 
-1947 YRPFPPVQHGHAESS
+1947 
-1962 PLLLSS
+1962 
-1968 DWPSAL
+1968 
-1974 PEDIPSCS
+1974 
-1982 RRLSQSLQL
+1982 
-1991 YSRTGKKYSYRELSN
+1991 
-2006 PMVWK
+2006 
-2011 KITYARPGWTP
+2011 
-2022 EFPPFLKP
+2022 
-2030 GNQYLELKANSTVVF
+2030 
-2045 TSMAPPH
+2045 
-2052 GKGPNRLASGVT
+2052 
-2064 CYDHKEGP
+2064 
-2072 WCEVQSQDGARI
+2072 
-2084 CILAV
+2084 
-2089 SPQHTS
+2089 
-2095 TPIARI
+2095 
-2101 TPQVRKG
+2101 
-2108 PPGQN
+2108 
-2113 VKEETVLED
+2113 
-2122 SSEQESIMP
+2122 
-2131 IQLPLQRLQ
+2131 
-2140 QLNNLPLHLTPPFLQ
+2140 
-2155 PPLHSQQQQQGGFSV
+2155 
-2170 LQTPN
+2170 
-2175 LPRFP
+2175 
-2180 NQPFTPMPGPLTALR
+2180 
-2195 GGLLGHMPAWPG
+2195 
-2207 GLGPGAAAL
+2207 
-2216 YWRFQQASRDLTGL
+2216 
-2230 PLLGGFHNPEVPG
+2230 
-2243 SSRFRGG
+2243 
-2250 HRGGGFN
+2250 
-2257 GM
+2257 